1 VNNTILNFVETA
13 KDKKLIIMGNGIEID
28 RAIEQ
33 FIIPNGLKAEYI
45 ISGIP
50 TSDTVKGIPVYSITK
65 LYDEAGSGIC
75 VLITGQYPFIISEI
89 LKQIGIENYFSSELF
104 IENKIGKRQFMIF
117 LKTDIFG
124 ADWRELLKRDS
135 ITLFGCGA
143 DGQRIFSDISWCFLP
158 VKYFCDNN
166 PELWGTKVCGVP
178 VISPGEL
185 KDNGSDV
192 IITSSKFFTEI
203 DSQLKELGIKAINGC
218 D

>member
-1 VNNTILNFVETA
+1 MDNTILNFVETA
-13 KDKKLIIMGNGIEID
+13 KDKKLIIMGNGIEIN

-33 FIIPNGLKAEYI
+33 FVIPNGLKTEYI

-50 TSDTVKGIPVYSITK
+50 ADDTILGIPVCNVTK
-65 LYDEAGSGIC
+65 LYEEAGSDIC

-89 LKQIGIENYFSSELF
+89 LKQLGIENYFSSELF
-104 IENKIGKRQFMIF
+104 VENKIGIRQFMIF
-117 LKTDIFG
+117 LRTDIFG

-143 DGQRIFSDISWCFLP
+143 DGKRIFTDVSWCFLP

-166 PELWGTKVCGVP
+166 PELWGTKVCGIP
-178 VISPGEL
+178 VISPALL
-185 KDNGSDV
+185 KENGSDV
-192 IITSSKFFTEI
+192 IITSSKYFMEI
-203 DSQLKELGIKAINGC
+203 DTQLKELGIKAINGC